1 MKKISRPSRSSG
13 FTLVELLVVIA
24 IIAILASVVLAGVS
38 TAINAA
44 KRVKASNTAT
54 QIQTA
59 VINYYTEYGVYPVP
73 SSAGGTPQDAY
84 YPATG
89 DQNDWENLMWAL
101 CGNLNASTAQPEISS
116 VSNTRAI
123 PFLTPRRSDVDG
135 NGVPVNP
142 FSSTTAAN
150 PIYFN
155 IVIDADYDG
164 IAGDSNGGANM
175 PDFTPTNWPTGQTA
189 SVFLTHGVAQ
199 GVAVWA
205 CCDPAFITNPTGS
218 KSPNFWVHTY

>member
-1 MKKISRPSRSSG
+1 MKKISRSSRSSG

-38 TAINAA
+38 NAINAA
-44 KRVKASNTAT
+44 KRVKASNAAT

-73 SSAGGTPQDAY
+73 TSSGTTAQDAY
-84 YPATG
+84 YPDIG
-89 DQNDWENLMWAL
+89 DQQDWENLTWAL
-101 CGNLNASTAQPEISS
+101 CGNINASTSQPATSS

-123 PFLTPRRSDVDG
+123 AFLTPKKGDVDG
-135 NGVPVNP
+135 NGIILNP
-142 FSSTTAAN
+142 FSSATAAI
-150 PIYFN
+150 PVYFN

-164 IAGDSNGGANM
+164 IAGDTKGGTNM

-189 SVFLTHGVAQ
+189 SLFLSHGVTQ
-199 GVAVWA
+199 GVALWG
-205 CCDPAFITNPTGS
+205 CCDPKNITTPTAS
-218 KSPNFWVHTY
+218 TSPNFWVHTY